1 MVCERR
7 GGTSAGA
14 LNFFG
19 LFSCS
24 SRRFDAKRGGDRDRK
39 REEVGWRKR
48 ESCRFFAFSFTVVS
62 LQLYAFRQVGSIDE
76 DRSFSRCKNI
86 VCLFFCYFFVV
97 KEMR

>member
-1 MVCERR
+1 MVCETR
-7 GGTSAGA
+7 GGASAGA

-19 LFSCS
+19 HFSCS

-62 LQLYAFRQVGSIDE
+62 LQLFAFWQVGPIDE
-76 DRSFSRCKNI
+76 DRSYSRCINN

-97 KEMR
+97 TEMR